1 MSPRLVGFSSEGES
15 QRFGEPGAM
24 NDRERRYACRVG
36 RLFSTERRMFI
47 CGGRGRTHR
56 RCGPLRRATQRVAG
70 WGGRKQIL
78 RRYAPQNDRGR
89 RGARND
95 KERREDR
102 CAMAGGLTKDGYRRA
117 YPAGCGS
124 MTIIAPAARQSEDG
138 ALVRTICWNCTNSR
152 TRAPCGPPL
161 DALPIKKEVL
171 RKAPPG
177 DGRLRPFIW
186 AVCRCRRGCRRRRR
200 ERGR

>member
-1 MSPRLVGFSSEGES
+1 MFTIRGNYLRPGGSPRPAGFSSEGES
-15 QRFGEPGAM
+15 QRSGEPEAM

-102 CAMAGGLTKDGYRRA
+102 CAMAGGVTKDGIRNDEGKEPVFECR
-117 YPAGCGS
+117 
-124 MTIIAPAARQSEDG
+124 MAATCHVWKS
-138 ALVRTICWNCTNSR
+138 
-152 TRAPCGPPL
+152 
-161 DALPIKKEVL
+161 
-171 RKAPPG
+171 
-177 DGRLRPFIW
+177 
-186 AVCRCRRGCRRRRR
+186 
-200 ERGR
+200 

>member
-1 MSPRLVGFSSEGES
+1 
-15 QRFGEPGAM
+15 M

-36 RLFSTERRMFI
+36 RLFSTERHMFI
-47 CGGRGRTHR
+47 CGGRGRAHR
-56 RCGPLRRATQRVAG
+56 RCGPLRRATQRVARR
-70 WGGRKQIL
+70 GGRKQIL

-124 MTIIAPAARQSEDG
+124 KTIIAPAARQSEDG
-138 ALVRTICWNCTNSR
+138 ALVRTIYWNCTNSR

-161 DALPIKKEVL
+161 RCAANKKGGASESTSW
-171 RKAPPG
+171 RWTAG
-177 DGRLRPFIW
+177 PFIW

>member
-1 MSPRLVGFSSEGES
+1 MSPRLAGFSAEGES
-15 QRFGEPGAM
+15 QRSGEPGAM

-36 RLFSTERRMFI
+36 RLFSTERHMFI

-102 CAMAGGLTKDGYRRA
+102 CAMAGGTDEGRLSPGVPRRLRFDDDHSPCRPTVRRRGTRA
-117 YPAGCGS
+117 DNMLELHQLPHEGTLRA
-124 MTIIAPAARQSEDG
+124 AARCAANKKGGASESTSWRWT
-138 ALVRTICWNCTNSR
+138 A
-152 TRAPCGPPL
+152 APVYLGC
-161 DALPIKKEVL
+161 LPM
-171 RKAPPG
+171 
-177 DGRLRPFIW
+177 
-186 AVCRCRRGCRRRRR
+186 
-200 ERGR
+200 